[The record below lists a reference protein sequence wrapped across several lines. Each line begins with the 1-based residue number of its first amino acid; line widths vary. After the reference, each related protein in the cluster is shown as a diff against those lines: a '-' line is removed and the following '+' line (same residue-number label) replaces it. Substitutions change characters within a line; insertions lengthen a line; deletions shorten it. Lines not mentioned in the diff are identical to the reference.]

1 MKKKRV
7 LDLFCGCGGLSYGF
21 ELAGYDVVLGIDSNR
36 WATQSFEK
44 NHKNSKAICGN
55 IEEITAEIIKKTI
68 GNSDIDVFV
77 GGPPCQ
83 GLSLSGPRK
92 YDDPRNRLFLSYVR
106 LAKEIKPKAF
116 VLENVPSLATL
127 YKGRVKDEILK
138 EFKDLGY
145 KVTYQVLNAADYGV
159 PQRRKRIF
167 FVGLLD
173 NTTDF
178 TFPTPTHADPNNL
191 LELDKSPHITCN
203 EALCD
208 LPDLDDIHEEEAEYY
223 KLPPQNDY
231 QHIMRTNTK
240 NSYGNHVVTKHK
252 EHVKQII
259 NLVPQ
264 GGNFKDLPEEFRGT
278 RNFNV
283 AWTRYHGDK
292 PAPTIDTGHRHHFHH
307 KLNRVPT
314 VRESARLQS
323 FPDNF
328 VFVGNKTEQY
338 KQVGNAVP
346 PLLAKAIAEELKKV
360 L

>member
-1 MKKKRV
+1 MSNKKV

-21 ELAGYDVVLGIDSNR
+21 ELAGYEILLGIDSNS
-36 WATQSFEK
+36 WATKSFEK
-44 NHKNSKAICGN
+44 NHKNSKTLCGD
-55 IEEITAEIIKKTI
+55 IEKITAETIKKTI
-68 GNSDIDVFV
+68 GDSEIDVFV

-106 LAKEIKPKAF
+106 LAKELKPKAF

-127 YKGRVKDEILK
+127 YKGRIKDEIVK
-138 EFKDLGY
+138 EFTNLGY
-145 KVTYQVLNAADYGV
+145 KVSYQVLHAADYGV
-159 PQRRKRIF
+159 PQTRKRIF

-173 NTTDF
+173 STKNF
-178 TFPTPTHADPNNL
+178 TFPIPTHNAKKDSNK
-191 LELDKSPHITCN
+191 LDNVPYITCH

-208 LPDLDDIHEEEAEYY
+208 LPDLHDIHEEEAGYY
-223 KLPPQNDY
+223 TSSPQNDY
-231 QHIMRTNTK
+231 QKIMRNK
-240 NSYGNHVVTKHK
+240 VKDSYENHVITKHK
-252 EHVKQII
+252 EHVKKII
-259 NLVPQ
+259 SMVPQ
-264 GGNFKDLPEEFRGT
+264 GGNFKDLPEEYRGT

-283 AWTRYHGDK
+283 AWTRYHGEK
-292 PAPTIDTGHRHHFHH
+292 PAPTIDTGHRHHFHY

-323 FPDNF
+323 FPDDF
-328 VFVGNKTEQY
+328 VFTGSKTEQY

-346 PLLAKAIAEELKKV
+346 PLLAQAIAEELKKV